1 MLKFQVSEDQQWIIL
16 VDSPDEVEKKQIDI
30 SLTKK
35 IHNFYFHPLVKK
47 KIWDGNICFIEK
59 KGGFWKIPIGLWR
72 ELLQIGD
79 EYSIKMEINGLD
91 QIVLKDP
98 TLAEFT
104 EWVDEFFKDG
114 IGGDPDKKPRDYQI
128 ETAWKLIKYRYSV
141 SEVATSSG
149 KTLIAFM
156 IFAYLKS
163 KGLIKKYL
171 MIVPSTNLVFQGSD
185 DFEDYGIGRLGVKI
199 QQIGGGSKI
208 REGCDLIMGTFQ
220 SLVKQD
226 PEFFDDVDVV
236 FVDEAHHTNSMSIK
250 KIVANCMHSRWR
262 FGLTGTL
269 TKRGTADYLT
279 IQQFLGPLVVEIPPS
294 FLFDNDYATP
304 VSIKV
309 VIMDWLEQEYKNKL
323 SEIKLNNSNK
333 NGDNKIEGNEFY
345 NIERK
350 LVIESK
356 KRLNYVVDFINKT
369 SKNSLV
375 LFQSV
380 KDEYGKQIWN
390 QLREKNAEKEV
401 FYVDGDT
408 DESLREEYKSRMAS
422 GGNKILVATYGTF
435 STGISI
441 NNLHNIFLVESYKS
455 EVLIKQS
462 LGRGMRKM
470 EGKDKVNVIDFV
482 DDFSTNH
489 YQNYLMKHGEVR
501 MQIYKKECFDYKIF
515 RVKL

>member
-1 MLKFQVSEDQQWIIL
+1 MIKFQVSDDHQWIVL
-16 VDSPDEVEKKQIDI
+16 MEALDEVEKKQIDI

-59 KGGFWKIPIGLWR
+59 KGGAWKVPIGLWR
-72 ELLQIGD
+72 EVLQIGED
-79 EYSIKMEINGLD
+79 YRIEIEINGLD
-91 QIVLKDP
+91 KIVSKDL
-98 TLAEFT
+98 TLEEYT
-104 EWVDEFFKDG
+104 EWVNEFFEGG
-114 IGGDPDKKPRDYQI
+114 IGGDPNKMPRDYQI
-128 ETAWKLIKYRYSV
+128 ETAWKLIKYRYSI

-149 KTLIAFM
+149 KTLISFM
-156 IFAYLKS
+156 IFAYLRQ
-163 KGLIKKYL
+163 KGLIRKFL
-171 MIVPSTNLVFQGSD
+171 MIVPSTNLVFQGSE
-185 DFEDYGIGRLGVKI
+185 DFKDYGLHKLGSKI
-199 QQIGGGSKI
+199 QQIGGGSKL
-208 REGCDLIMGTFQ
+208 REGCDVIIGTFQ

-226 PEFFDDVDVV
+226 PEFFEEADLV

-279 IQQFLGPLVVEIPPS
+279 IQQFLGPLIVEIPPS
-294 FLFDNDYATP
+294 FLFDNNYATP

-309 VIMDWLEQEYKNKL
+309 VIMDWLDKEYKDKL
-323 SEIKLNNSNK
+323 ADLKLNNN
-333 NGDNKIEGNEFY
+333 NLEGNEVY
-345 NIERK
+345 NLERK
-350 LVIESK
+350 LVVESK
-356 KRLNYVVDFINKT
+356 KRLNYVVDFISKT

-380 KDEYGKQIWN
+380 KDEYGKHIWN
-390 QLREKNAEKEV
+390 LLREKNSEKEV

-408 DESLREEYKSRMAS
+408 SEGLREEYKSRMAS
-422 GGNKILVATYGTF
+422 GNNKILIATYGTF

-462 LGRGMRKM
+462 LGRGMRQM
-470 EGKDKVNVIDFV
+470 EGKEKVNIIDFV
-482 DDFSTNH
+482 DDFSSPK
-489 YQNYLMKHGEVR
+489 YQNYLLKHSEAR
-501 MQIYKKECFDYKIF
+501 IQIYKNESFEYKIYK
-515 RVKL
+515 VKL

>member
-1 MLKFQVSEDQQWIIL
+1 MIKFQVSDDHQWIVL
-16 VDSPDEVEKKQIDI
+16 TEALDEVEKKQIDI

-59 KGGFWKIPIGLWR
+59 KGGAWKVPIGLWR
-72 ELLQIGD
+72 EVLQIGED
-79 EYSIKMEINGLD
+79 YRIEIEINGLD
-91 QIVLKDP
+91 KIVSKDL
-98 TLAEFT
+98 TLEEYT
-104 EWVDEFFKDG
+104 EWVNEFFEGG
-114 IGGDPDKKPRDYQI
+114 IGGDPNKMPRDYQI
-128 ETAWKLIKYRYSV
+128 ETAWKLIKYRYSI

-149 KTLIAFM
+149 KTLISFM
-156 IFAYLKS
+156 IFAYLRQ
-163 KGLIKKYL
+163 KGLIRKFL
-171 MIVPSTNLVFQGSD
+171 MIVPSTNLVFQGSE
-185 DFEDYGIGRLGVKI
+185 DFEDYGLHKLGSKI
-199 QQIGGGSKI
+199 QQIGGGSKL
-208 REGCDLIMGTFQ
+208 REGCDVIIGTFQ

-226 PEFFDDVDVV
+226 PEFFEEADLV

-279 IQQFLGPLVVEIPPS
+279 IQQFLGPLIVEIPPS
-294 FLFDNDYATP
+294 FLFDNNYATP

-309 VIMDWLEQEYKNKL
+309 VIMDWLDKEYKDKL
-323 SEIKLNNSNK
+323 ADLKLNNN
-333 NGDNKIEGNEFY
+333 NLEGNEVY
-345 NIERK
+345 NLERK
-350 LVIESK
+350 LVVESK
-356 KRLNYVVDFINKT
+356 KRLNYVVDFISKT

-380 KDEYGKQIWN
+380 KDEYGKHIWN
-390 QLREKNAEKEV
+390 LLREKNSEKEV

-408 DESLREEYKSRMAS
+408 SEGLREEYKSRMAS
-422 GGNKILVATYGTF
+422 GNNKILIATYGTF

-462 LGRGMRKM
+462 LGRGMRQM
-470 EGKDKVNVIDFV
+470 EGKEKVNIIDFV
-482 DDFSTNH
+482 DDFSSPK
-489 YQNYLMKHGEVR
+489 YQNYLLKHSEAR
-501 MQIYKKECFDYKIF
+501 IQIYKNESFEYKIYK
-515 RVKL
+515 VKL

>member
-1 MLKFQVSEDQQWIIL
+1 MLKFQVSEDQQWMIL
-16 VDSPDEVEKKQIDI
+16 VESPDEVEKKQIDI

-47 KIWDGNICFIEK
+47 KIWDGSICFIEK
-59 KGGFWKIPIGLWR
+59 KGGFWKVPIGLWR
-72 ELLQIGD
+72 ELLQIGE
-79 EYSIKMEINGLD
+79 EYNIEIEIVGLD
-91 QIVLKDP
+91 KIILKSP
-98 TLAEFT
+98 TLEEFT
-104 EWVDEFFKDG
+104 EWVNDFFKDG
-114 IGGDPDKKPRDYQI
+114 ILGDPNKKPRDYQI

-149 KTLIAFM
+149 KTLISFM

-163 KGLIKKYL
+163 KGLIRKFL
-171 MIVPSTNLVFQGSD
+171 MIVPNTNLVFQGSE
-185 DFEDYGIGRLGVKI
+185 DFIDYGLDSLGVKI
-199 QQIGGGSKI
+199 QQIGGGSKL
-208 REGCDLIMGTFQ
+208 RDGCDIIMGTFQ
-220 SLVKQD
+220 SLVKQG
-226 PEFFDDVDVV
+226 PEFFEEIDCV

-250 KIVANCMHSRWR
+250 KIVAQCMHSKWR

-279 IQQFLGPLVVEIPPS
+279 VQQFLGPLVVEIPPS
-294 FLFDNDYATP
+294 FLFDNNYATP

-309 VIMDWLEQEYKNKL
+309 VIMDWLEPEYKEKLAELKQNNKG
-323 SEIKLNNSNK
+323 S
-333 NGDNKIEGNEFY
+333 DNKIEGNEFY

-390 QLREKNAEKEV
+390 SLREKSSDKEV

-408 DESLREEYKSRMAS
+408 SEALREEYKTRMSS
-422 GGNKILVATYGTF
+422 GSNKILIATYGTF

-470 EGKDKVNVIDFV
+470 DGKERVNVIDFV
-482 DDFSTNH
+482 DDFSTKG
-489 YQNYLMKHGEVR
+489 YQNYLMQHGDAR
-501 MQIYKKECFDYKIF
+501 IQIYRKECFDYKIF
-515 RVKL
+515 NVKL

>member
-1 MLKFQVSEDQQWIIL
+1 MLKFQVSEDQQWMIL
-16 VDSPDEVEKKQIDI
+16 LESLDEVEKKQLDI
-30 SLTKK
+30 SLTQK

-59 KGGFWKIPIGLWR
+59 KGNMWKVPIGLWR
-72 ELLQIGD
+72 EVLEIGEKYNIEMQIKGI
-79 EYSIKMEINGLD
+79 EEIIIRD
-91 QIVLKDP
+91 I
-98 TLAEFT
+98 TLEDFT
-104 EWVDEFFKDG
+104 EWVNEFFVDG

-128 ETAWKLIKYRYSV
+128 ETAWKIIRYRYSI

-149 KTLIAFM
+149 KTLISFM

-163 KGLIKKYL
+163 KGLIKKYM
-171 MIVPSTNLVFQGSD
+171 MIVPNNNLVFQGSD
-185 DFEDYGIGRLGVKI
+185 DFEDYGIEKLGVKI
-199 QQIGGGSKI
+199 QQIGGGSKL
-208 REGCDLIMGTFQ
+208 REGCDVIMGTFQ
-220 SLVKQD
+220 SLVKKE
-226 PEFFDDVDVV
+226 PEFFEDVDVV

-250 KIVANCMHSRWR
+250 KIVANCMHSKWR

-269 TKRGTADYLT
+269 TKKGTADYLT

-294 FLFDNDYATP
+294 YLFDNNYATP

-309 VIMDWLEQEYKNKL
+309 VVMDWLEDEYKQKL
-323 SEIKLNNSNK
+323 ADIKLNNTNK
-333 NGDNKIEGNEFY
+333 FSDKKIEGNEFY

-350 LVIESK
+350 LVIESR
-356 KRLNYVVDFINKT
+356 KRLNYIVDFISKS

-390 QLREKNAEKEV
+390 LLREKNSDKEV
-401 FYVDGDT
+401 FYVEGGT
-408 DESLREEYKSRMAS
+408 NEALREEYKTRMSS
-422 GGNKILVATYGTF
+422 GGNKVLIATYGTF

-470 EGKDKVNVIDFV
+470 DGKDKVNIIDFV
-482 DDFSTNH
+482 DDFSTKN
-489 YQNYLMKHGEVR
+489 YVNYLMKHSLER
-501 MQIYKKECFDYKIF
+501 MEIYKRESFDYKIYK
-515 RVKL
+515 VKL